1 MERTSLEI
9 KKGNK
14 SNHKLQNMQILTPKE
29 MMADTYLGVMML
41 PWDRLAGT
49 RRAPTWSDPPPSG
62 SGPHHH
68 DVAVIEVD
76 E

>member
-29 MMADTYLGVMML
+29 MMADTYLGVMLL
-41 PWDRLAGT
+41 P
-49 RRAPTWSDPPPSG
+49 
-62 SGPHHH
+62 
-68 DVAVIEVD
+68 
-76 E
+76 